1 MKGWKGALRIAAAAT
16 MLAGTALTPVVT
28 PAIAKPTSQA
38 QARPNIVLIVLDD
51 VGFAELGAFGS
62 EIRTPHID
70 SLANNGLRY
79 NRFDSKA
86 ICSSTRAALLTGRN
100 SQTVGMLDLA
110 SGAAQPDPEA
120 TGAQRGELPRNI
132 ETVAQSLK
140 AAGYSTWA
148 LGKWHLAP
156 KYDDAPGHDKGSWP
170 LQRGFDHFYGFLRGW
185 TDQYKPELVKDNAPV
200 PVPAKPGYH
209 LTPDLIDQAIA
220 AFGADTA
227 SGKDNPRFVY
237 LALGTAHAPIQAP
250 RSYIDAYGD
259 TYAKGWDAI
268 RAERFARQKQLGI
281 IPAATVLPPINPGDR
296 PWSSLTDQEKTVFAR
311 FMATYAG
318 FITHADEEIGRLIA
332 HLKQTGQ
339 YDNTLFVLLSDNGA
353 APESGQNG
361 GFWKPYDP
369 RTPVAEMA
377 RNLDKLGGP
386 ETQSLYQRPWAMA
399 GVTPFRRYK
408 LWPYAGGIRTPLIV
422 SWNNGI
428 KAKGSVRT
436 QHVDAVD
443 ISPTLLDVA
452 GTSFRTKADGA
463 DLLPVAG
470 RSIRASFTSSTA
482 GGRDV
487 QFFALRGNRAITV
500 GDWKAVAIHSY
511 GTDFAQD
518 RWALFNVAR
527 DFSESEDLSA
537 RYPEKLKELQAI
549 WWDEARKY
557 SDPPLAEPAPQIRQ
571 FRQYDDEFPP
581 EGNSGVSGSPAKP

>member
-16 MLAGTALTPVVT
+16 MMAGTALTPIVA
-28 PAIAKPTSQA
+28 PATAKPAPQT

-62 EIRTPHID
+62 EIRTPNID
-70 SLANNGLRY
+70 SLAQNGLRY

-110 SGAAQPDPEA
+110 SGAPQPDPEA
-120 TGAQRGELPRNI
+120 TNAQRGELPRNI
-132 ETVAQSLK
+132 ETVAQLLRES
-140 AAGYSTWA
+140 GYSTWA

-156 KYDDAPGHDKGSWP
+156 KYDEAPGHDKGSWP

-185 TDQYKPELVKDNAPV
+185 TDQYKPDLVKDNEHV
-200 PVPAKPGYH
+200 PVPAKPNYL
-209 LTPDLIDQAIA
+209 LTPDLVDHAIA
-220 AFGADTA
+220 AFDADKA
-227 SGKDNPRFVY
+227 SGGNKPSFVY

-250 RSYIDAYGD
+250 KSYIDAYGD

-281 IPAATVLPPINPGDR
+281 IPASTVLPPINPGDR
-296 PWSSLTDQEKTVFAR
+296 PWSSLSDQEKTVFAR

-318 FITHADEEIGRLIA
+318 FITHADDEIGRLIA
-332 HLKQTGQ
+332 HLKQSGQ
-339 YDNTLFVLLSDNGA
+339 YDNTLFILVSDNGA

-369 RTPVAEMA
+369 STPIAEMA
-377 RNLDKLGGP
+377 QNLDKLGGP

-422 SWNNGI
+422 SWTNGI
-428 KAKGSVRT
+428 KAKGVVRT

-452 GTSFRTKADGA
+452 GTSFRTKTDGV

-482 GGRDV
+482 GSRGV
-487 QFFALRGNRAITV
+487 QFFALRGNRAIRV

-511 GTDFAQD
+511 GTDFEQD
-518 RWALFNVAR
+518 RWALFNVAK

-537 RYPEKLKELQAI
+537 RYPKKLKELQTI

-557 SDPPLAEPAPQIRQ
+557 SDPPLSEPAPQLRQ
-571 FRQYDDEFPP
+571 LRQYDDDFLP
-581 EGNSGVSGSPAKP
+581 EGNGVDGSSPAEP